1 MKSTIHWYVLE
12 TDKGYLKRD
21 FRHTHGFTH
30 SLYDAEKF
38 TLNSEYEHGVRVV
51 AYAELINA
59 KIIKVEQEVILTTV
73 D

>member
-1 MKSTIHWYVLE
+1 MNFTLMLIRNGKISNMSSKSKITWYVLE

-51 AYAELINA
+51 CVQN
-59 KIIKVEQEVILTTV
+59 
-73 D
+73 